1 MNIEILDGWV
11 DLDEKLCREVDGIVV
26 INDTEYKWELYTD
39 DGFTSCCVV
48 VDGED
53 LNLEDE
59 DDCEQLGL
67 TEDEGLD
74 IYEEILD
81 LVEDEGYSIEGWDE

>member
-1 MNIEILDGWV
+1 MKIEILGGWV
-11 DLDEKLCREVDGIVV
+11 DLNEKLCREVDGIIV
-26 INDTEYKWELYTD
+26 INDRKYIWGLYTD

-74 IYEEILD
+74 IFEEILD